1 MFCCTTDIHVRRDAF
16 LNRCGAE
23 RQSLPHSPRTARVSR
38 VGVARPNFDGHG
50 CPSYECGVRH
60 ASRCPDRQS
69 RPRQLV
75 LAHKTP
81 AWRARYHELH
91 ECEEAVFC
99 CTTDIHVR
107 RDAFLNRCG
116 AERQSLPHSPRTERV
131 RAWELLNQTSTDMDV
146 RRTSVAPGTRA
157 VALTVKAVLHN

>member
-1 MFCCTTDIHVRRDAF
+1 MRK
-16 LNRCGAE
+16 
-23 RQSLPHSPRTARVSR
+23 S
-38 VGVARPNFDGHG
+38 
-50 CPSYECGVRH
+50 
-60 ASRCPDRQS
+60 QS
-69 RPRQLV
+69 RGTWPLSRAISYLFLRFRSSPNPEGRRSRAPFGQCRPQQLV
-75 LAHKTP
+75 LEHKTY
-81 AWRARYHELH
+81 AWTAGYHELH

-131 RAWELLNQTSTDMDV
+131 RAWELLDQTSTDMDV

-157 VALTVKAVLHN
+157 VALTVRAVLNN